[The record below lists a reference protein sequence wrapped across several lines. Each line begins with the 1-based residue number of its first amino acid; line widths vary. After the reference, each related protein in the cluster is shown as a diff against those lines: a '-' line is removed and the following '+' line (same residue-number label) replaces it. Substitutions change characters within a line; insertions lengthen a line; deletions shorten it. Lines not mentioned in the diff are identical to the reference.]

1 MTVEPLRATPIL
13 PDPTPHRG
21 AAMDRKIAA
30 SGLPART
37 IAMAIGALAVMG
49 AAVAVWMV
57 PGGRALKVDNTA
69 ITVST
74 AAPGNFE
81 DFIPIRGRVVPL
93 TTVYVDAID
102 GGRVEAVHVE
112 DGAVLA
118 AGDALVELTNT
129 QLQLDVIARESE
141 VTQQLNNL
149 RGLELTLERD
159 RLQHNRDLV
168 EIDYQ
173 IVRLGRLLERRKTL
187 SQKGAVSDADLQNTN
202 DEFEYFK
209 KKREVVRDSQAANQR
224 LQATQVVE
232 LRAAAAQLEHNLQF
246 ARKNVDGLKVRAAVA
261 GKLTAFTIEVGQ
273 SLAPGTRIGQIDDPS
288 RYKVTA
294 EIDEFYLNR
303 VDIGQT
309 ATVLSDGRTYELAI
323 AKIYPQVR
331 DGRFSVDLTFA
342 AGQPA
347 DIRRGQTLQLKLTLG
362 DAAEA
367 LLIPDGAFF
376 QDTGGSWLFVVSPG
390 GADAARRTVRLGRR
404 NARVIEV
411 LDGLEPGERVV
422 TSPYTAFL
430 DKDRLVIAP

>member
-187 SQKGAVSDADLQNTN
+187 SQKGAVSAM
-202 DEFEYFK
+202 
-209 KKREVVRDSQAANQR
+209 
-224 LQATQVVE
+224 
-232 LRAAAAQLEHNLQF
+232 
-246 ARKNVDGLKVRAAVA
+246 
-261 GKLTAFTIEVGQ
+261 
-273 SLAPGTRIGQIDDPS
+273 
-288 RYKVTA
+288 
-294 EIDEFYLNR
+294 
-303 VDIGQT
+303 
-309 ATVLSDGRTYELAI
+309 
-323 AKIYPQVR
+323 
-331 DGRFSVDLTFA
+331 
-342 AGQPA
+342 
-347 DIRRGQTLQLKLTLG
+347 
-362 DAAEA
+362 
-367 LLIPDGAFF
+367 
-376 QDTGGSWLFVVSPG
+376 
-390 GADAARRTVRLGRR
+390 
-404 NARVIEV
+404 
-411 LDGLEPGERVV
+411 
-422 TSPYTAFL
+422 
-430 DKDRLVIAP
+430 

>member
-30 SGLPART
+30 SGLPARAV
-37 IAMAIGALAVMG
+37 AMGIG
-49 AAVAVWMV
+49 AVAVIGVAVAIWMA
-57 PGGRALKVDNTA
+57 PGGRALKVDTTA

-74 AAPGNFE
+74 AARGIFE

-93 TTVYVDAID
+93 STVYVDAID

-118 AGDALVELTNT
+118 AGDAVVELTNT

-187 SQKGAVSDADLQNTN
+187 SQKGAVSDADLQNTS

-209 KKREVVRDSQAANQR
+209 KKREVVRDSQATNQR

-232 LRAAAAQLEHNLQF
+232 LRAAAAQLENNLQF

-261 GKLTAFTIEVGQ
+261 GKLTAFTVEVGQ

-303 VDIGQT
+303 IDIDQT
-309 ATVLSDGRTYELAI
+309 ATVLSDGRSYELAI

-362 DAAEA
+362 DATEA

-376 QDTGGSWLFVVSPG
+376 QDTGGSWLFVVAPG
-390 GADAARRTVRLGRR
+390 GGDAARRTVRLGRR

-430 DKDRLVIAP
+430 DKARLVIAP